1 MTDNE
6 NDFDLDNQD
15 DFESDIPP
23 QGASL
28 KDAWDNN
35 PLIKIG
41 AVILVVAVLVG
52 AYMIFF
58 SAEEEAN
65 VSSVGAGGATAVKV
79 NVGDGK
85 IDDAYKDALEA
96 RNEQEKQ
103 RAESQGVS
111 AMPVPIGKG
120 EEDAISLPELPTV
133 DDEDPLQQWRKQL
146 DATTVA
152 QDNSIP
158 TQMDLPPE
166 APMVAM
172 QRPQAPTPAA
182 KMDPEAAKRLSE
194 QMRVII
200 ASQLPGN
207 AKTMIAT
214 SVPSEYVVMQEELKK
229 AGSRGGAGGAA
240 GGVYGSDDPGGVD
253 LAEKEV
259 IIPAGNIAYGQLLNA
274 LNSDVP
280 GPVLVHVLSGPFT
293 GGRALGQ
300 FQMSDEYLIL
310 TFKAIVKDGV
320 YYDIDGIA
328 MDENT
333 TLTGLRSDVDRHYFT
348 RVILPAA
355 ASFISGYASAVA
367 ETGTTTTTTSGGGV
381 VENDPEPDTE
391 EELYKGLEEAAD
403 SVSDVLD
410 ENADRPI
417 TVKLAKGTTMGIL
430 FMKPVTTEDAN

>member
-15 DFESDIPP
+15 DFESDVPP

-41 AVILVVAVLVG
+41 AVVLVVAVLAG

-58 SAEEEAN
+58 GEKVQDNNSTM
-65 VSSVGAGGATAVKV
+65 GTGGAVGVKV
-79 NVGDGK
+79 DVGTTQADPVYTK
-85 IDDAYKDALEA
+85 ALEQ
-96 RNEQEKQ
+96 RNAQEKQ
-103 RAESQGVS
+103 LAETTGIS
-111 AMPVPIGKG
+111 AIPVPISKG
-120 EEDAISLPELPTV
+120 EEDAIRLPEMTV
-133 DDEDPLQQWRKQL
+133 SEEEDPLQRWRETL
-146 DATTVA
+146 DATSVA
-152 QDNSIP
+152 QDNSVP
-158 TQMDLPPE
+158 MQEDLPPE
-166 APMVAM
+166 APIMAM
-172 QRPQAPTPAA
+172 QRPQAPTPSA

-200 ASQLPGN
+200 ASQLPVT
-207 AKTMIAT
+207 ARVMTAT
-214 SVPSEYVVMQEELKK
+214 VVPSEYRKMRDAEANSK
-229 AGSRGGAGGAA
+229 AMNASGGGG
-240 GGVYGSDDPGGVD
+240 GLYGDDSEVD
-253 LAEKEV
+253 LAKEEV

-280 GPVLVHVLSGPFT
+280 GPVLVHVLSGPFA

-300 FQMSDEYLIL
+300 FQVSQDYLVL
-310 TFKAIVKDGV
+310 TFSAIVKDGV
-320 YYDIDGIA
+320 YYGINGIA

-333 TLTGLRSDVDRHYFT
+333 TLTGMSSDVDRHYFS
-348 RVILPAA
+348 RIILPAA

-381 VENDPEPDTE
+381 VQNDPEPDTE

-403 SVSDVLD
+403 SVSNVLD
-410 ENADRPI
+410 ENSNRPI

-430 FMKPVTTEDAN
+430 FMKPVTTGDAQ